1 MAFMSKASKV
11 TVDKRSDPE
20 EVAVVLEDKTEGKEV
35 QVEEHGIEEQE
46 QEQYRIDPRKE
57 TKVQDEL
64 RKKISLLEKKVLLLI
79 EERSIGVTEGRA
91 PALNSELRKTKETL
105 NETKKKLTNKINVQ
119 KAVIKHREKKKS
131 FEAQLKIEN
140 PDLAR
145 ALKLRDA
152 PGRPT
157 IEEDNPGDN
166 ISFSLER

>member
-1 MAFMSKASKV
+1 M
-11 TVDKRSDPE
+11 
-20 EVAVVLEDKTEGKEV
+20 VLEDKIEGKEV
-35 QVEEHGIEEQE
+35 QEEHGIEER
-46 QEQYRIDPRKE
+46 EQYRIDPRKE

-119 KAVIKHREKKKS
+119 KAVINHREKKKS

>member
-1 MAFMSKASKV
+1 M
-11 TVDKRSDPE
+11 
-20 EVAVVLEDKTEGKEV
+20 
-35 QVEEHGIEEQE
+35 
-46 QEQYRIDPRKE
+46 
-57 TKVQDEL
+57 EL
-64 RKKISLLEKKVLLLI
+64 K
-79 EERSIGVTEGRA
+79 
-91 PALNSELRKTKETL
+91 KTKETWK
-105 NETKKKLTNKINVQ
+105 ETKKKLTNKINVQ

>member
-1 MAFMSKASKV
+1 M
-11 TVDKRSDPE
+11 
-20 EVAVVLEDKTEGKEV
+20 
-35 QVEEHGIEEQE
+35 
-46 QEQYRIDPRKE
+46 
-57 TKVQDEL
+57 
-64 RKKISLLEKKVLLLI
+64 
-79 EERSIGVTEGRA
+79 
-91 PALNSELRKTKETL
+91 
-105 NETKKKLTNKINVQ
+105 
-119 KAVIKHREKKKS
+119 KHREKKKS